1 MQIKNIEHKLNIPNK
16 LFFSIREVSKIL
28 ELNAS
33 VLRYWEKE
41 FQIIQPKR
49 NEFGHRQYR
58 KNDVVLLGLIKEL
71 LYDKKFSIQG
81 AKQEIKVIFSEKRKS
96 SKAKEA
102 KIQNPEVLSDDF
114 VVKLDLVINS
124 VEKLIQD
131 IDYIIH

>member
-1 MQIKNIEHKLNIPNK
+1 MDIKNIENKLNIPNK

-81 AKQEIKVIFSEKRKS
+81 AKQEIKGIFSNKRKS
-96 SKAKEA
+96 SKGKDVKTTSPA
-102 KIQNPEVLSDDF
+102 LSDDF
-114 VVKLDLVINS
+114 VIKLDLVINS
-124 VEKLIQD
+124 VEKLIQE
-131 IDYIIH
+131 IDYLIR

>member
-1 MQIKNIEHKLNIPNK
+1 MDIKNIEHKLNIPNK

-71 LYDKKFSIQG
+71 LYDKKYSIQG
-81 AKQEIKVIFSEKRKS
+81 AKQEIKEIFSTKRKS
-96 SKAKEA
+96 VKE
-102 KIQNPEVLSDDF
+102 KDVKNKSSEVLSDDF
-114 VVKLDLVINS
+114 VTKLDFVINS
-124 VEKLIQD
+124 VEKIIQD